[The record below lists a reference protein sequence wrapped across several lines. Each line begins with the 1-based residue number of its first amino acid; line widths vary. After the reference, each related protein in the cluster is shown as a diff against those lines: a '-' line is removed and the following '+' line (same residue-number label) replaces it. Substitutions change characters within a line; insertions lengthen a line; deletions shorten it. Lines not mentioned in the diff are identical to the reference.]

1 MCGIFGCVNQQN
13 LKGHDLFRISQLLKH
28 RGPDDEGFLS
38 WNGDGVEHY
47 SGPDSKVKSIPLAN
61 DTAVKNALL
70 HRRLSILDLS
80 PKGHQPM
87 SLDDRNLHIVFNGE
101 IYNFRELARE
111 HNLELQSG
119 TDTEVVLRLYEK
131 FGTECFNFFR
141 GMWAMAI
148 LDLKKNELILSRDR
162 FGIKPLHYQI
172 RENSFAFCSEI
183 KPLLALNR
191 DQNPEISTDT
201 LLEYIVFGAS
211 NNPNETFFAG
221 ISSLKPGCY
230 LTVDLTAL
238 SLEERSYYNLEERLK
253 FKKEHKDEIFEDLI
267 AKSIREHLVSDVEV
281 GSCLSG
287 GLDSSLI
294 VSQASKFYKGT
305 FRTYTC
311 SFPGSDIDESRF
323 ARILGEKYS
332 RVQQHFTN
340 PRASEFLDSIEH
352 LIEIHER
359 PIGSASIFAQYAVM
373 KLASEMDAKVLLD
386 GQGAD
391 EVLGGYYPFAGSY
404 LLGLLKSG
412 NIPRFLN
419 AYRQLKN
426 NFNPQMQKAMMRAGY
441 YDLPAKAQLKARQK
455 ARLGFDLLNPDYQ
468 EYAQKLNPTERGDS
482 DFTKLSLKS
491 IEYGLY
497 ELLQYEDRNAMAFS
511 IETRVPFLDHRLVE
525 WALTQ
530 KPSRLIVKGWT
541 KYPIRQIL
549 EKESLPKLAW
559 RKDKLGFVAPQEK
572 WLKENSFELSE
583 LIESKEIPEVFD
595 KKKIQSM
602 MKKPLHEN
610 EHLSE
615 FWRLLSLVIWKDKFK
630 VALK

>member
-13 LKGHDLFRISQLLKH
+13 LKGADLIRVSETLKH

-38 WNGDGVEHY
+38 WEGGRARPY
-47 SGPDSKVKSIPLAN
+47 SGPDSKVKSTPLQS
-61 DTAVKNALL
+61 DFPVRNALV

-80 PKGHQPM
+80 AKGHQPM
-87 SLDDRNLHIVFNGE
+87 SLNDRNIHIVFNGE
-101 IYNFRELARE
+101 IYNFQKLARE

-119 TDTEVVLRLYEK
+119 SDTEVILRLYEK
-131 FGTECFNFFR
+131 FGIECFGLFR
-141 GMWAMAI
+141 GMWALAI
-148 LDLKKNELILSRDR
+148 LDLKKNKLILSRDR
-162 FGIKPLHYQI
+162 FGIKPLHY
-172 RENSFAFCSEI
+172 RSSEMSFAFCSEI
-183 KPLLALNR
+183 KPLLSLNK
-191 DQNPEISTDT
+191 NESPEISTDSM
-201 LLEYIVFGAS
+201 LEYVVFGAS
-211 NNPNETFFAG
+211 NDPNETFFKG
-221 ISSLKPGCY
+221 INSLKPGCS
-230 LTVDLTAL
+230 LSIDLTTLAC
-238 SLEERSYYNLEERLK
+238 EERSYYDLEEAVNSKNGRS
-253 FKKEHKDEIFEDLI
+253 KEKFEDLFME
-267 AKSIREHLVSDVEV
+267 SIREHIISDVDV

-294 VSQASKFYKGT
+294 VSQAAKAYKGT

-340 PRASEFLDSIEH
+340 PRGPEFLNSIEH
-352 LIEIHER
+352 LIDIHER

-373 KLASEMDAKVLLD
+373 KLASENGAKVLLD

-391 EVLGGYYPFAGSY
+391 EVLGGYYPFAGAY
-404 LLGLLKSG
+404 LLGLMKSG
-412 NIPRFLN
+412 NIPGFLN

-426 NFNPQMQKAMMRAGY
+426 NFNPHMQKAMLRAGY

-455 ARLGFDLLNPDYQ
+455 ARLGFDLLTPDYQ
-468 EYAQKLNPTERGDS
+468 EYVQKLSPPSRGDS
-482 DFTKLSLKS
+482 NFKKLGLKS
-491 IEYGLY
+491 IQYGLY

-530 KPSRLIVKGWT
+530 KPSRLITKGWT

-549 EKESLPKLAW
+549 EKESLPKIAW

-572 WLKENSFELSE
+572 WMKESSRELNE
-583 LIESKEIPEVFD
+583 LIESREIPGIFD
-595 KKKIQSM
+595 QKKVRALM
-602 MKKPLHEN
+602 HKPLTEN

-615 FWRLLSLVIWKDKFK
+615 FWRLLSLVIWKEKFK